1 METLKAQAIS
11 YAKQG
16 WAVMPLLPN
25 SKEPHFDLIKSA
37 HLSATTDIA
46 KIEEWFEYDSNI
58 NIGLSCAMSDIVVID
73 IDYRNGGQLLP
84 EMVDTY
90 TVQTGDGLHLYYRA
104 PMDARFKGQ
113 LAKGIDIKHRG
124 YVVAANS
131 IHPNGKK
138 YTIINEMAPVL
149 LPASLIPLAVKQRV
163 AA

>member
-16 WAVMPLLPN
+16 WYVMPLLPN
-25 SKEPHFDLIKSA
+25 SKEPHFDLIKSG
-37 HLSATTDIA
+37 HLSASTDIA
-46 KIEEWFEYDSNI
+46 TIESWFAYDSNI
-58 NIGLSCAMSDIVVID
+58 NIGLSCAMSDLVVID
-73 IDYRNGGQLLP
+73 VDFRNGGQLLP

-104 PMDARFKGQ
+104 PLDARFKGQ
-113 LAKGIDIKHRG
+113 LTKGIDIKHRG

-149 LPASLIPLAVKQRV
+149 LPASLMPLALKDRV